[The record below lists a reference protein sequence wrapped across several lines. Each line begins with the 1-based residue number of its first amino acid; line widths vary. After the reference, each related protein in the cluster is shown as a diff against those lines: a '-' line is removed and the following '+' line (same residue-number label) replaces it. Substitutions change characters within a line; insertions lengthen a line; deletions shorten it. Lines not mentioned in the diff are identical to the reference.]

1 MGELLQPPYA
11 SKIPVLKIGRGN
23 LPKQFWITI
32 FIYLTTLAQLD
43 LNTIMKKLQ
52 DTPQSQK
59 KTSWAELGLSSGRY
73 RFDGYSFEIYWIS
86 LFVCSKKNL
95 GQKRLGPKKF
105 VRKFFLGPTSSKSKK
120 FGSKKVL
127 GSKKLLV
134 PKILG
139 LKVIWVQ
146 KDSG

>member
-95 GQKRLGPKKF
+95 GQKRLGPKNF
-105 VRKFFLGPTSSKSKK
+105 VQNFFWVQQ
-120 FGSKKVL
+120 VL
-127 GSKKLLV
+127 SPKNLV
-134 PKILG
+134 PKKFWG
-139 LKVIWVQ
+139 QKNFWSQKFWV
-146 KDSG
+146 